1 MNVYY
6 VAGVPYSDELYH
18 YGILGQKWG
27 IRRFQNPDGTRT
39 EAGKARYGSSKS
51 ENAFVRGVKKIGRHQ
66 VDKFKSKHPWIMSDE
81 ELNEKTQRAIKEKNY
96 LQTLSDARK
105 LTKGKQVVSNIL
117 ERGAYTIGDKLFNKI
132 GTTITT
138 DKMDREN
145 SKLRKMIDN
154 KDLRKKLFKS
164 DDEDKGTI
172 AKLTDIM
179 NNPSKYSNSEIK
191 DAAET
196 LGKLSSGKKMVA
208 SLGLEGNSSSSSSP
222 ANISQKRISLADRYV
237 NNSSKISRS
246 APSKS
251 ENKTSTTTSTES
263 QGGRHTYT
271 PEDYMK
277 YSNDRRRKLLY
288 GPGGTAYR

>member
-1 MNVYY
+1 MHIYY

-27 IRRFQNPDGTRT
+27 IRRFQNSDGTLT

-51 ENAFVRGVKKIGRHQ
+51 ENKFVRGVKRIGRHQ
-66 VDKFKSKHPWIMSDE
+66 IDKFKNKHPWMMSDE

-96 LQTLSDARK
+96 LQTLSDTRK
-105 LTKGKQVVSNIL
+105 LTKGKQVVANIL
-117 ERGAYTIGDKLFNKI
+117 EKGAYTIGDKLFNRI
-132 GTTITT
+132 GTNLAT

-145 SKLRKMIDN
+145 SKLRRMLDN
-154 KDLRKKLFKS
+154 RDLRNKLFNK
-164 DDEDKGTI
+164 DEDKGTI

-196 LGKLSSGKKMVA
+196 LGKLSSGKKLVA
-208 SLGLEGNSSSSSSP
+208 SMGLEGGSSSSSTS
-222 ANISQKRISLADRYV
+222 ISDVSRKRISLADLYV
-237 NNSSKISRS
+237 RKSASLPRS
-246 APSKS
+246 APKASDSRTMDTK
-251 ENKTSTTTSTES
+251 STES
-263 QGGRHTYT
+263 SGGRHAYT
-271 PEDYMK
+271 PKDYMK
-277 YSNDRRRKLLY
+277 YSDDKRRKLLY